1 MTDKTWI
8 TDSRIKQANPSAFRS
23 VSFLM
28 ILSDFY
34 VCRGN
39 AQLFHTKIVSRRL
52 SRQRKFQRMNWT
64 VSIEAPLKWPWKR
77 GLFTQITWHTLL
89 RPFYF
94 RTNLW
99 AEYVF
104 KASSFE
110 PERLSCG
117 VFRASECSKRLRCF
131 FRYSSMLFFYGS
143 IPVNQYFLPR
153 LVEGRLN
160 VHDLLGFGS
169 HNSLQDRT
177 Y

>member
-1 MTDKTWI
+1 MSVEGMHNYFIQKLSRD
-8 TDSRIKQANPSAFRS
+8 DSRDKVSADELNGLHRS
-23 VSFLM
+23 S
-28 ILSDFY
+28 
-34 VCRGN
+34 
-39 AQLFHTKIVSRRL
+39 
-52 SRQRKFQRMNWT
+52 
-64 VSIEAPLKWPWKR
+64 LKGPWKR

-131 FRYSSMLFFYGS
+131 FRYSSMLFFMDQFRWTNIFCPDWLKVGWRAQPLGVRQS
-143 IPVNQYFLPR
+143 QFLSR
-153 LVEGRLN
+153 SN
-160 VHDLLGFGS
+160 VLEE
-169 HNSLQDRT
+169 NCWQRWV
-177 Y
+177 

>member
-8 TDSRIKQANPSAFRS
+8 TVVELNKQIHLPSEAYLFLWSYRTSMSVEGMHNYFIQKLSRDDSRDKVSADELNGLHRS
-23 VSFLM
+23 S
-28 ILSDFY
+28 
-34 VCRGN
+34 
-39 AQLFHTKIVSRRL
+39 
-52 SRQRKFQRMNWT
+52 
-64 VSIEAPLKWPWKR
+64 LKGPWKR
-77 GLFTQITWHTLL
+77 GLFTQITRL

-153 LVEGRLN
+153 LVEGWLD
-160 VHDLLGFGS
+160 VHNLLGFGS